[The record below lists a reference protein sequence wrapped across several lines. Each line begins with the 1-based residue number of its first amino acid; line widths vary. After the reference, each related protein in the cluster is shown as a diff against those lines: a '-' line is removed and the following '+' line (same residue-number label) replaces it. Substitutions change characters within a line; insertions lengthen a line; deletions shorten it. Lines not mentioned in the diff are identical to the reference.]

1 MELRMFHTWQQFKSI
16 YSEVMKKILFIALSI
31 ILSAPTF
38 GADGN
43 HRDYSP
49 KSPEAAAFDRIST
62 IPVGNYTGSLAFSIP
77 IYTLVSGDLCLPI
90 SLDYQGNA
98 IRVDQEATWVGL
110 NWLLNAGGAINT
122 TTSAC
127 STQYG
132 ESFQK
137 DWDYF
142 ANKLSMTYIP
152 LDGEFPQMR
161 YKMDGSH
168 PNWRGGHG
176 KNWFKQTLEIE
187 GNKNNDLSSQL
198 YHFILDNKAGETPTF
213 HANFMGNSLSYVW
226 DRMKNEFFITG
237 RNQNFKIEGT
247 IMSPTII
254 DGKGVKYSFNAWEK
268 SSPEG
273 YLVDPEMVY
282 QDYTLFLTKIESPT
296 GHTIQLRYVDNGTI
310 TSVYKITEN
319 LYSHEY
325 PVNAIGS
332 SYREVKQE
340 GSNILDRSLSQLYRT
355 KTLRLSEIESDEA
368 LVKFIPSN
376 DYRKDLDGNSRKL
389 SKIEIY
395 QKNGSQK
402 KLLKSFSFSSSYFSK
417 VTTGGNTVKD
427 LFDNLGNSSIY
438 DGWFTSDD
446 FMYYR
451 LRLDSYSEEDSNGKQ
466 VAKYSFGYN
475 NGLPCK
481 ASAAIDYWGYYN
493 GEENFNGRYHT
504 LLPKHWDEL
513 TSDVED
519 GFPKTVY
526 FTGADRRFNENCASA
541 GMLSFI
547 TYPTG
552 GTTSITYEGHRFSNY
567 KYFDAAKTTSGK
579 SFKDVD
585 IYATNQ
591 SYGKVSGASLNEST
605 FNISEEGIYKMTLS
619 YMISNLAEQPSWRY
633 ILSNPLQLY
642 HYSTIYDRNGPHE
655 VVSACDVL
663 SAVPSDTVGTR
674 NITKSR
680 TLTLFPGKYKLMIAG
695 GASLNIGVCPQQ
707 YYQIKGNIKLEKST
721 YTSIGAGVRVKSIS
735 ENDGN
740 GNFTTTNYRYTY
752 PDLTSSG
759 RLSVPAIYARR
770 KILVYQNEMY
780 QDAGSNQIKPA
791 TAKEIRYA
799 EVSGNNAV
807 PDVPVVGYERVTVK
821 QESNG
826 TTNGKEVFTYRNRP
840 WGINML
846 TYCRQVPDPR
856 NGMLLSDSVF
866 DSKGKLIKT
875 TDNSYKWR
883 CVDSRLLSAV
893 IENIYSGPNEVTGGN
908 ALASENAYAD
918 ALGGGCM
925 QIYLY
930 PSVQFALA
938 SSNSSQ
944 KEYHGDNCVTIKTST
959 QYGQTNTLDS
969 ISVQSQSETGTT
981 VTTETFYPQ
990 NALSQANMKTL
1001 ADKHITEI
1009 PIECLTSISNEDG
1022 TYVIGSQ
1029 RYLYDNNGNII
1040 TEYSLDTERSIT
1052 RSSFSLLKD
1061 NYAFSSFKANA
1072 VFSYNSSGKPRVVK
1086 ENNCDV
1092 VTYIWGYYSNYPIAV
1107 IRGADYPVVRDLLGG
1122 DSAVKALETAP
1133 SPTIS
1138 ARELHSKLSKLAGCC
1153 VSTYSFNPQIGMVEM
1168 ISPNGESTTYTYD
1181 AFSRLA
1187 AIKDHN
1193 GIVSSSFK
1201 YNYKQ

>member
-1 MELRMFHTWQQFKSI
+1 
-16 YSEVMKKILFIALSI
+16 MKKILFIALNI
-31 ILSAPTF
+31 FLSAPTF

-77 IYTLVSGDLCLPI
+77 IYTLVSGDISLPI

-110 NWLLNAGGAINT
+110 NWLLNAGGAITT

-161 YKMDGSH
+161 YKMDGCH
-168 PNWRGGHG
+168 PNWRGDHG

-237 RNQNFKIEGT
+237 KNQNFQITGS
-247 IMSPTII
+247 IISPTII
-254 DGKGVKYSFNAWEK
+254 DGKGIKYSFNAKEE

-332 SYREVKQE
+332 SYREVKPE
-340 GSNILDRSLSQLYRT
+340 GSNLLDRSLLQLYRT
-355 KTLRLSEIESDEA
+355 KALRLSEIESDEA
-368 LVKFIPSN
+368 LVKFIPSS
-376 DYRKDLDGNSRKL
+376 DFRKDLDGNSRKL

-438 DGWFTSDD
+438 NGWFASDD

-552 GTTSITYEGHRFSNY
+552 GTTSITYEGHCFSNY

-918 ALGGGCM
+918 ALGGGGCM

>member
-1 MELRMFHTWQQFKSI
+1 
-16 YSEVMKKILFIALSI
+16 MKKILFIALNI
-31 ILSAPTF
+31 FLSAPTF

-77 IYTLVSGDLCLPI
+77 IYTLVSGDISLPI

-110 NWLLNAGGAINT
+110 NWLLNAGGAITT

-137 DWDYF
+137 DCDYF

-161 YKMDGSH
+161 YKMDGCH
-168 PNWRGGHG
+168 PNWRGDHG

-237 RNQNFKIEGT
+237 KNQNFQITGS
-247 IMSPTII
+247 IISPTII
-254 DGKGVKYSFNAWEK
+254 DGKGIKYSFNAKEE

-332 SYREVKQE
+332 SYREVKPE
-340 GSNILDRSLSQLYRT
+340 GSNLLDRSLSQLYRT
-355 KTLRLSEIESDEA
+355 KALRLSEIESDEA
-368 LVKFIPSN
+368 LVKFIPSS
-376 DYRKDLDGNSRKL
+376 DFRKDLDGNSRKL

-438 DGWFTSDD
+438 NGWFASDD

-918 ALGGGCM
+918 ALGGGGCM

-969 ISVQSQSETGTT
+969 ISVQSQS
-981 VTTETFYPQ
+981 
-990 NALSQANMKTL
+990 
-1001 ADKHITEI
+1001 
-1009 PIECLTSISNEDG
+1009 
-1022 TYVIGSQ
+1022 
-1029 RYLYDNNGNII
+1029 
-1040 TEYSLDTERSIT
+1040 
-1052 RSSFSLLKD
+1052 
-1061 NYAFSSFKANA
+1061 
-1072 VFSYNSSGKPRVVK
+1072 
-1086 ENNCDV
+1086 
-1092 VTYIWGYYSNYPIAV
+1092 
-1107 IRGADYPVVRDLLGG
+1107 
-1122 DSAVKALETAP
+1122 
-1133 SPTIS
+1133 
-1138 ARELHSKLSKLAGCC
+1138 
-1153 VSTYSFNPQIGMVEM
+1153 
-1168 ISPNGESTTYTYD
+1168 
-1181 AFSRLA
+1181 
-1187 AIKDHN
+1187 
-1193 GIVSSSFK
+1193 
-1201 YNYKQ
+1201 

>member
-1 MELRMFHTWQQFKSI
+1 
-16 YSEVMKKILFIALSI
+16 
-31 ILSAPTF
+31 
-38 GADGN
+38 
-43 HRDYSP
+43 
-49 KSPEAAAFDRIST
+49 
-62 IPVGNYTGSLAFSIP
+62 
-77 IYTLVSGDLCLPI
+77 
-90 SLDYQGNA
+90 
-98 IRVDQEATWVGL
+98 
-110 NWLLNAGGAINT
+110 
-122 TTSAC
+122 
-127 STQYG
+127 
-132 ESFQK
+132 
-137 DWDYF
+137 
-142 ANKLSMTYIP
+142 
-152 LDGEFPQMR
+152 
-161 YKMDGSH
+161 
-168 PNWRGGHG
+168 
-176 KNWFKQTLEIE
+176 
-187 GNKNNDLSSQL
+187 
-198 YHFILDNKAGETPTF
+198 
-213 HANFMGNSLSYVW
+213 
-226 DRMKNEFFITG
+226 
-237 RNQNFKIEGT
+237 
-247 IMSPTII
+247 
-254 DGKGVKYSFNAWEK
+254 
-268 SSPEG
+268 
-273 YLVDPEMVY
+273 MVY

-332 SYREVKQE
+332 SYREVKPE
-340 GSNILDRSLSQLYRT
+340 GSNLLDRSLSQLYRT
-355 KTLRLSEIESDEA
+355 KALRLSEIESDEA
-368 LVKFIPSN
+368 LVKFIPSS
-376 DYRKDLDGNSRKL
+376 DFRKDLDGNSRKL

-438 DGWFTSDD
+438 NGWFASDD

-567 KYFDAAKTTSGK
+567 KYFDDAKTTSGK

-695 GASLNIGVCPQQ
+695 GASLNIGVYPQQ

-770 KILVYQNEMY
+770 KILVYQNGMY

-799 EVSGNNAV
+799 EVSGSNAV

-840 WGINML
+840 WDTNML

-930 PSVQFALA
+930 PSVQFALV

-1022 TYVIGSQ
+1022 TYVIDSQ

>member
-1 MELRMFHTWQQFKSI
+1 
-16 YSEVMKKILFIALSI
+16 
-31 ILSAPTF
+31 
-38 GADGN
+38 
-43 HRDYSP
+43 
-49 KSPEAAAFDRIST
+49 
-62 IPVGNYTGSLAFSIP
+62 
-77 IYTLVSGDLCLPI
+77 
-90 SLDYQGNA
+90 
-98 IRVDQEATWVGL
+98 
-110 NWLLNAGGAINT
+110 
-122 TTSAC
+122 
-127 STQYG
+127 
-132 ESFQK
+132 
-137 DWDYF
+137 
-142 ANKLSMTYIP
+142 
-152 LDGEFPQMR
+152 
-161 YKMDGSH
+161 
-168 PNWRGGHG
+168 
-176 KNWFKQTLEIE
+176 
-187 GNKNNDLSSQL
+187 
-198 YHFILDNKAGETPTF
+198 
-213 HANFMGNSLSYVW
+213 
-226 DRMKNEFFITG
+226 
-237 RNQNFKIEGT
+237 
-247 IMSPTII
+247 
-254 DGKGVKYSFNAWEK
+254 
-268 SSPEG
+268 
-273 YLVDPEMVY
+273 MVY

-332 SYREVKQE
+332 SYREVKPE
-340 GSNILDRSLSQLYRT
+340 GSNLLDRSLSQLYRT
-355 KTLRLSEIESDEA
+355 KALRLSEIESDEA
-368 LVKFIPSN
+368 LVKFIPSS
-376 DYRKDLDGNSRKL
+376 DFRKDLDGNSRKL

-438 DGWFTSDD
+438 NGWFASDD

-519 GFPKTVY
+519 GFHKTVY

-799 EVSGNNAV
+799 EVSGSNAV

-840 WGINML
+840 WDTNML

-930 PSVQFALA
+930 PSVQFALV

-1022 TYVIGSQ
+1022 TYVIDSQ

>member
-1 MELRMFHTWQQFKSI
+1 
-16 YSEVMKKILFIALSI
+16 
-31 ILSAPTF
+31 
-38 GADGN
+38 
-43 HRDYSP
+43 
-49 KSPEAAAFDRIST
+49 
-62 IPVGNYTGSLAFSIP
+62 
-77 IYTLVSGDLCLPI
+77 
-90 SLDYQGNA
+90 
-98 IRVDQEATWVGL
+98 
-110 NWLLNAGGAINT
+110 
-122 TTSAC
+122 
-127 STQYG
+127 
-132 ESFQK
+132 
-137 DWDYF
+137 
-142 ANKLSMTYIP
+142 
-152 LDGEFPQMR
+152 
-161 YKMDGSH
+161 MDGCH
-168 PNWRGGHG
+168 PNWRGDHG

-237 RNQNFKIEGT
+237 KNQNFQITGS
-247 IMSPTII
+247 IISPTII
-254 DGKGVKYSFNAWEK
+254 DGKGVKYSFNAKEE

-332 SYREVKQE
+332 SYREVKPE
-340 GSNILDRSLSQLYRT
+340 GSNLLDRSLSQLYRT
-355 KTLRLSEIESDEA
+355 KALRLSEIESDEA
-368 LVKFIPSN
+368 LVKFIPSS
-376 DYRKDLDGNSRKL
+376 DFRKDLDGNSRKL

-438 DGWFTSDD
+438 NGWFASDD

-642 HYSTIYDRNGPHE
+642 HYSTIYDINGPHE

-799 EVSGNNAV
+799 EVSGSNAV

-840 WGINML
+840 WGTNML

>member
-1 MELRMFHTWQQFKSI
+1 MQEEPSLRQLPHALHNMENRFK
-16 YSEVMKKILFIALSI
+16 
-31 ILSAPTF
+31 
-38 GADGN
+38 
-43 HRDYSP
+43 
-49 KSPEAAAFDRIST
+49 
-62 IPVGNYTGSLAFSIP
+62 
-77 IYTLVSGDLCLPI
+77 
-90 SLDYQGNA
+90 
-98 IRVDQEATWVGL
+98 
-110 NWLLNAGGAINT
+110 
-122 TTSAC
+122 
-127 STQYG
+127 
-132 ESFQK
+132 K

-142 ANKLSMTYIP
+142 ANKLSITYIP

-161 YKMDGSH
+161 YKMDGCH

-187 GNKNNDLSSQL
+187 GNKYNDLSSQL

-237 RNQNFKIEGT
+237 RNQNFQITGS

-254 DGKGVKYSFNAWEK
+254 DGKGVKYSFNAKEE

-273 YLVDPEMVY
+273 YLVDPGMVY

-325 PVNAIGS
+325 PANAIGS

-340 GSNILDRSLSQLYRT
+340 GSNLLDRSLSQLYRT
-355 KTLRLSEIESDEA
+355 RALRLSEIESDEA
-368 LVKFIPSN
+368 LVKFIPSS
-376 DYRKDLDGNSRKL
+376 DFRKDLDGNSRKL

-438 DGWFTSDD
+438 DGWFDSDD

-451 LRLDSYSEEDSNGKQ
+451 LRLDNYSEEDSNGKQ

-475 NGLPCK
+475 NELPCK

-493 GEENFNGRYHT
+493 GKENFNGRYHT
-504 LLPKHWDEL
+504 LLPKHWEEL

-526 FTGADRRFNENCASA
+526 FTGADRRFNESCASA

-567 KYFDAAKTTSGK
+567 KYFDTAKTTSGK

-591 SYGKVSGASLNEST
+591 SYGKVIGASLNEST
-605 FNISEEGIYKMTLS
+605 FNISEEGMYKMTLS

-680 TLTLFPGKYKLMIAG
+680 TLTLFPGKYKLQIAG
-695 GASLNIGVCPQQ
+695 GASLNIGVRPQQ
-707 YYQIKGNIKLEKST
+707 YYQIRGNIKLEKST
-721 YTSIGAGVRVKSIS
+721 YTSIGAGMRVKSIS
-735 ENDGN
+735 ENDGK
-740 GNFTTTNYRYTY
+740 GNFTTTKYRYTY

-770 KILVYQNEMY
+770 K
-780 QDAGSNQIKPA
+780 S
-791 TAKEIRYA
+791 
-799 EVSGNNAV
+799 
-807 PDVPVVGYERVTVK
+807 
-821 QESNG
+821 
-826 TTNGKEVFTYRNRP
+826 
-840 WGINML
+840 
-846 TYCRQVPDPR
+846 
-856 NGMLLSDSVF
+856 
-866 DSKGKLIKT
+866 
-875 TDNSYKWR
+875 
-883 CVDSRLLSAV
+883 
-893 IENIYSGPNEVTGGN
+893 
-908 ALASENAYAD
+908 
-918 ALGGGCM
+918 
-925 QIYLY
+925 
-930 PSVQFALA
+930 
-938 SSNSSQ
+938 
-944 KEYHGDNCVTIKTST
+944 
-959 QYGQTNTLDS
+959 
-969 ISVQSQSETGTT
+969 
-981 VTTETFYPQ
+981 
-990 NALSQANMKTL
+990 
-1001 ADKHITEI
+1001 
-1009 PIECLTSISNEDG
+1009 
-1022 TYVIGSQ
+1022 
-1029 RYLYDNNGNII
+1029 
-1040 TEYSLDTERSIT
+1040 
-1052 RSSFSLLKD
+1052 
-1061 NYAFSSFKANA
+1061 
-1072 VFSYNSSGKPRVVK
+1072 
-1086 ENNCDV
+1086 
-1092 VTYIWGYYSNYPIAV
+1092 
-1107 IRGADYPVVRDLLGG
+1107 
-1122 DSAVKALETAP
+1122 
-1133 SPTIS
+1133 
-1138 ARELHSKLSKLAGCC
+1138 
-1153 VSTYSFNPQIGMVEM
+1153 
-1168 ISPNGESTTYTYD
+1168 
-1181 AFSRLA
+1181 
-1187 AIKDHN
+1187 
-1193 GIVSSSFK
+1193 
-1201 YNYKQ
+1201 

>member
-1 MELRMFHTWQQFKSI
+1 
-16 YSEVMKKILFIALSI
+16 
-31 ILSAPTF
+31 
-38 GADGN
+38 
-43 HRDYSP
+43 
-49 KSPEAAAFDRIST
+49 
-62 IPVGNYTGSLAFSIP
+62 
-77 IYTLVSGDLCLPI
+77 
-90 SLDYQGNA
+90 
-98 IRVDQEATWVGL
+98 
-110 NWLLNAGGAINT
+110 
-122 TTSAC
+122 
-127 STQYG
+127 
-132 ESFQK
+132 
-137 DWDYF
+137 
-142 ANKLSMTYIP
+142 
-152 LDGEFPQMR
+152 
-161 YKMDGSH
+161 
-168 PNWRGGHG
+168 
-176 KNWFKQTLEIE
+176 
-187 GNKNNDLSSQL
+187 
-198 YHFILDNKAGETPTF
+198 
-213 HANFMGNSLSYVW
+213 
-226 DRMKNEFFITG
+226 
-237 RNQNFKIEGT
+237 
-247 IMSPTII
+247 
-254 DGKGVKYSFNAWEK
+254 
-268 SSPEG
+268 
-273 YLVDPEMVY
+273 MVY

-332 SYREVKQE
+332 SYREVKPE
-340 GSNILDRSLSQLYRT
+340 GSNLLDRSLSQLYRT
-355 KTLRLSEIESDEA
+355 KALRLSEIESDEA
-368 LVKFIPSN
+368 LVKFIPSS
-376 DYRKDLDGNSRKL
+376 DFRKDLDGNSRKL

-438 DGWFTSDD
+438 NGWFASDD

-918 ALGGGCM
+918 ALGGGGCM

>member
-1 MELRMFHTWQQFKSI
+1 
-16 YSEVMKKILFIALSI
+16 MKKILFIALSI

-49 KSPEAAAFDRIST
+49 QSPEAAAFDRIST

-77 IYTLVSGDLCLPI
+77 IYTLVSGDISLPI

-110 NWLLNAGGAINT
+110 NWLLNAGGAITT

-142 ANKLSMTYIP
+142 ANKLSMTYIL

-161 YKMDGSH
+161 YNIDGCHS
-168 PNWRGGHG
+168 NWRGDHG

-237 RNQNFKIEGT
+237 KNQNFQITGS
-247 IMSPTII
+247 IISPTII
-254 DGKGVKYSFNAWEK
+254 DGKGIKYSFNAKEE

-332 SYREVKQE
+332 SYREVKPE
-340 GSNILDRSLSQLYRT
+340 GSNLLDRSLSQLYRT
-355 KTLRLSEIESDEA
+355 KALRLSEIESDEA
-368 LVKFIPSN
+368 LVKFIPSS
-376 DYRKDLDGNSRKL
+376 DFRKDLDGNSRKL

-438 DGWFTSDD
+438 NGWFASDD

>member
-1 MELRMFHTWQQFKSI
+1 
-16 YSEVMKKILFIALSI
+16 MKKILFIALCI

-77 IYTLVSGDLCLPI
+77 IYTLVSGDISLPI

-110 NWLLNAGGAINT
+110 NWLLNAGGAITT

-161 YKMDGSH
+161 YKMDGCH
-168 PNWRGGHG
+168 PNWRGDHG

-237 RNQNFKIEGT
+237 KNQNFQITGS
-247 IMSPTII
+247 IISPTII
-254 DGKGVKYSFNAWEK
+254 DGKGVKYSFNAKEE

-332 SYREVKQE
+332 SYREVKPE
-340 GSNILDRSLSQLYRT
+340 GSNLLDRSLSQLYRT
-355 KTLRLSEIESDEA
+355 KALRLSEIESDEA
-368 LVKFIPSN
+368 LVKFIPSS
-376 DYRKDLDGNSRKL
+376 DFRKDLDGNSRKL

-438 DGWFTSDD
+438 NGWFASDD

-519 GFPKTVY
+519 GFHKTVY

-591 SYGKVSGASLNEST
+591 SYGKVS
-605 FNISEEGIYKMTLS
+605 
-619 YMISNLAEQPSWRY
+619 
-633 ILSNPLQLY
+633 
-642 HYSTIYDRNGPHE
+642 
-655 VVSACDVL
+655 
-663 SAVPSDTVGTR
+663 
-674 NITKSR
+674 
-680 TLTLFPGKYKLMIAG
+680 

-799 EVSGNNAV
+799 EVSGSNAV

-840 WGINML
+840 WDTNML

-930 PSVQFALA
+930 PSVQFALV

-1022 TYVIGSQ
+1022 TYVIDSQ

>member
-1 MELRMFHTWQQFKSI
+1 
-16 YSEVMKKILFIALSI
+16 MKKILFIALNI
-31 ILSAPTF
+31 FLSAPTF

-77 IYTLVSGDLCLPI
+77 IYTLVSGDISLPI

-110 NWLLNAGGAINT
+110 NWLLNAGGAITT

-161 YKMDGSH
+161 YKMDGCH
-168 PNWRGGHG
+168 PNWRGDHG

-237 RNQNFKIEGT
+237 KNQNFQITGS
-247 IMSPTII
+247 IISPTII
-254 DGKGVKYSFNAWEK
+254 DGKGIKYSFNAKEE

-332 SYREVKQE
+332 SYREVKPE
-340 GSNILDRSLSQLYRT
+340 GSNLLDRSLSQLYRT
-355 KTLRLSEIESDEA
+355 KALRLSEIESDEA
-368 LVKFIPSN
+368 LVKFIPSS
-376 DYRKDLDGNSRKL
+376 DFRKDLDGNSRKL

-438 DGWFTSDD
+438 NGWFASDD

-826 TTNGKEVFTYRNRP
+826 TTMVKRF
-840 WGINML
+840 
-846 TYCRQVPDPR
+846 
-856 NGMLLSDSVF
+856 LL
-866 DSKGKLIKT
+866 
-875 TDNSYKWR
+875 
-883 CVDSRLLSAV
+883 
-893 IENIYSGPNEVTGGN
+893 
-908 ALASENAYAD
+908 
-918 ALGGGCM
+918 
-925 QIYLY
+925 
-930 PSVQFALA
+930 
-938 SSNSSQ
+938 
-944 KEYHGDNCVTIKTST
+944 
-959 QYGQTNTLDS
+959 
-969 ISVQSQSETGTT
+969 
-981 VTTETFYPQ
+981 TETDLG
-990 NALSQANMKTL
+990 AST
-1001 ADKHITEI
+1001 
-1009 PIECLTSISNEDG
+1009 CL
-1022 TYVIGSQ
+1022 
-1029 RYLYDNNGNII
+1029 
-1040 TEYSLDTERSIT
+1040 
-1052 RSSFSLLKD
+1052 
-1061 NYAFSSFKANA
+1061 
-1072 VFSYNSSGKPRVVK
+1072 
-1086 ENNCDV
+1086 
-1092 VTYIWGYYSNYPIAV
+1092 PIAV
-1107 IRGADYPVVRDLLGG
+1107 KYPTREMACCFLIACLIPRENLSRQQTTVISG
-1122 DSAVKALETAP
+1122 DVLTP
-1133 SPTIS
+1133 D
-1138 ARELHSKLSKLAGCC
+1138 
-1153 VSTYSFNPQIGMVEM
+1153 F
-1168 ISPNGESTTYTYD
+1168 
-1181 AFSRLA
+1181 
-1187 AIKDHN
+1187 
-1193 GIVSSSFK
+1193 
-1201 YNYKQ
+1201 

>member
-1 MELRMFHTWQQFKSI
+1 
-16 YSEVMKKILFIALSI
+16 MKKILFIALSI

-49 KSPEAAAFDRIST
+49 QSPEAAAFDRISP
-62 IPVGNYTGSLAFSIP
+62 IPVGNYTGSLALSIP
-77 IYTLVSGDLCLPI
+77 LYTLVRGDISLPI

-110 NWLLNAGGAINT
+110 NWLLNAGGAITT

-161 YKMDGSH
+161 YKMDGCH
-168 PNWRGGHG
+168 PNWRGDHG

-237 RNQNFKIEGT
+237 KNQNFQITGS
-247 IMSPTII
+247 IISPTII
-254 DGKGVKYSFNAWEK
+254 DGKGIKYSFNAKEE

-332 SYREVKQE
+332 SYREVKPE
-340 GSNILDRSLSQLYRT
+340 GSNLLHRSLSQLDRT
-355 KTLRLSEIESDEA
+355 KALRLSEIESDEA
-368 LVKFIPSN
+368 LVKFIPSS
-376 DYRKDLDGNSRKL
+376 DFRKDLDGNSRKL

-438 DGWFTSDD
+438 NGWFASDD

>member
-1 MELRMFHTWQQFKSI
+1 
-16 YSEVMKKILFIALSI
+16 MKKILFIALNI
-31 ILSAPTF
+31 FLSAPTF

-77 IYTLVSGDLCLPI
+77 IYTLVSGDISLPI

-110 NWLLNAGGAINT
+110 NWLLNAGGAITT

-161 YKMDGSH
+161 YKMDGCH
-168 PNWRGGHG
+168 PNWRGDHG

-237 RNQNFKIEGT
+237 KNQNFQITGS
-247 IMSPTII
+247 IISPTII
-254 DGKGVKYSFNAWEK
+254 DGKGIKYSFNAKEE

-332 SYREVKQE
+332 SYREVKPE
-340 GSNILDRSLSQLYRT
+340 GSNLLDRSLSQLYRT
-355 KTLRLSEIESDEA
+355 KALRLSEIESDEA
-368 LVKFIPSN
+368 LVKFIPSS
-376 DYRKDLDGNSRKL
+376 DFRKDLDGNSRKL

-438 DGWFTSDD
+438 NGWFASDD

-826 TTNGKEVFTYRNRP
+826 TTNG
-840 WGINML
+840 
-846 TYCRQVPDPR
+846 
-856 NGMLLSDSVF
+856 
-866 DSKGKLIKT
+866 
-875 TDNSYKWR
+875 
-883 CVDSRLLSAV
+883 
-893 IENIYSGPNEVTGGN
+893 
-908 ALASENAYAD
+908 
-918 ALGGGCM
+918 
-925 QIYLY
+925 
-930 PSVQFALA
+930 
-938 SSNSSQ
+938 
-944 KEYHGDNCVTIKTST
+944 
-959 QYGQTNTLDS
+959 
-969 ISVQSQSETGTT
+969 
-981 VTTETFYPQ
+981 
-990 NALSQANMKTL
+990 
-1001 ADKHITEI
+1001 
-1009 PIECLTSISNEDG
+1009 
-1022 TYVIGSQ
+1022 
-1029 RYLYDNNGNII
+1029 
-1040 TEYSLDTERSIT
+1040 
-1052 RSSFSLLKD
+1052 
-1061 NYAFSSFKANA
+1061 
-1072 VFSYNSSGKPRVVK
+1072 
-1086 ENNCDV
+1086 
-1092 VTYIWGYYSNYPIAV
+1092 
-1107 IRGADYPVVRDLLGG
+1107 
-1122 DSAVKALETAP
+1122 
-1133 SPTIS
+1133 
-1138 ARELHSKLSKLAGCC
+1138 
-1153 VSTYSFNPQIGMVEM
+1153 
-1168 ISPNGESTTYTYD
+1168 
-1181 AFSRLA
+1181 
-1187 AIKDHN
+1187 
-1193 GIVSSSFK
+1193 
-1201 YNYKQ
+1201 

>member
-1 MELRMFHTWQQFKSI
+1 M
-16 YSEVMKKILFIALSI
+16 
-31 ILSAPTF
+31 
-38 GADGN
+38 
-43 HRDYSP
+43 
-49 KSPEAAAFDRIST
+49 
-62 IPVGNYTGSLAFSIP
+62 
-77 IYTLVSGDLCLPI
+77 
-90 SLDYQGNA
+90 
-98 IRVDQEATWVGL
+98 
-110 NWLLNAGGAINT
+110 
-122 TTSAC
+122 
-127 STQYG
+127 
-132 ESFQK
+132 
-137 DWDYF
+137 
-142 ANKLSMTYIP
+142 
-152 LDGEFPQMR
+152 
-161 YKMDGSH
+161 
-168 PNWRGGHG
+168 
-176 KNWFKQTLEIE
+176 
-187 GNKNNDLSSQL
+187 
-198 YHFILDNKAGETPTF
+198 
-213 HANFMGNSLSYVW
+213 
-226 DRMKNEFFITG
+226 
-237 RNQNFKIEGT
+237 
-247 IMSPTII
+247 
-254 DGKGVKYSFNAWEK
+254 
-268 SSPEG
+268 
-273 YLVDPEMVY
+273 
-282 QDYTLFLTKIESPT
+282 
-296 GHTIQLRYVDNGTI
+296 
-310 TSVYKITEN
+310 
-319 LYSHEY
+319 
-325 PVNAIGS
+325 
-332 SYREVKQE
+332 
-340 GSNILDRSLSQLYRT
+340 
-355 KTLRLSEIESDEA
+355 
-368 LVKFIPSN
+368 
-376 DYRKDLDGNSRKL
+376 
-389 SKIEIY
+389 
-395 QKNGSQK
+395 
-402 KLLKSFSFSSSYFSK
+402 KSFSFSSSYFSK

-438 DGWFTSDD
+438 NGWFASDD

-918 ALGGGCM
+918 ALGGGGCM

>member
-1 MELRMFHTWQQFKSI
+1 
-16 YSEVMKKILFIALSI
+16 
-31 ILSAPTF
+31 
-38 GADGN
+38 
-43 HRDYSP
+43 
-49 KSPEAAAFDRIST
+49 
-62 IPVGNYTGSLAFSIP
+62 
-77 IYTLVSGDLCLPI
+77 
-90 SLDYQGNA
+90 
-98 IRVDQEATWVGL
+98 
-110 NWLLNAGGAINT
+110 
-122 TTSAC
+122 
-127 STQYG
+127 
-132 ESFQK
+132 
-137 DWDYF
+137 
-142 ANKLSMTYIP
+142 
-152 LDGEFPQMR
+152 
-161 YKMDGSH
+161 
-168 PNWRGGHG
+168 
-176 KNWFKQTLEIE
+176 
-187 GNKNNDLSSQL
+187 
-198 YHFILDNKAGETPTF
+198 
-213 HANFMGNSLSYVW
+213 
-226 DRMKNEFFITG
+226 
-237 RNQNFKIEGT
+237 
-247 IMSPTII
+247 
-254 DGKGVKYSFNAWEK
+254 
-268 SSPEG
+268 
-273 YLVDPEMVY
+273 
-282 QDYTLFLTKIESPT
+282 
-296 GHTIQLRYVDNGTI
+296 
-310 TSVYKITEN
+310 
-319 LYSHEY
+319 
-325 PVNAIGS
+325 
-332 SYREVKQE
+332 
-340 GSNILDRSLSQLYRT
+340 
-355 KTLRLSEIESDEA
+355 
-368 LVKFIPSN
+368 
-376 DYRKDLDGNSRKL
+376 
-389 SKIEIY
+389 
-395 QKNGSQK
+395 
-402 KLLKSFSFSSSYFSK
+402 
-417 VTTGGNTVKD
+417 
-427 LFDNLGNSSIY
+427 
-438 DGWFTSDD
+438 
-446 FMYYR
+446 
-451 LRLDSYSEEDSNGKQ
+451 
-466 VAKYSFGYN
+466 
-475 NGLPCK
+475 
-481 ASAAIDYWGYYN
+481 
-493 GEENFNGRYHT
+493 
-504 LLPKHWDEL
+504 
-513 TSDVED
+513 
-519 GFPKTVY
+519 
-526 FTGADRRFNENCASA
+526 
-541 GMLSFI
+541 
-547 TYPTG
+547 
-552 GTTSITYEGHRFSNY
+552 
-567 KYFDAAKTTSGK
+567 
-579 SFKDVD
+579 
-585 IYATNQ
+585 
-591 SYGKVSGASLNEST
+591 
-605 FNISEEGIYKMTLS
+605 
-619 YMISNLAEQPSWRY
+619 
-633 ILSNPLQLY
+633 
-642 HYSTIYDRNGPHE
+642 
-655 VVSACDVL
+655 
-663 SAVPSDTVGTR
+663 
-674 NITKSR
+674 
-680 TLTLFPGKYKLMIAG
+680 
-695 GASLNIGVCPQQ
+695 
-707 YYQIKGNIKLEKST
+707 
-721 YTSIGAGVRVKSIS
+721 
-735 ENDGN
+735 
-740 GNFTTTNYRYTY
+740 
-752 PDLTSSG
+752 
-759 RLSVPAIYARR
+759 
-770 KILVYQNEMY
+770 MY

>member
-1 MELRMFHTWQQFKSI
+1 
-16 YSEVMKKILFIALSI
+16 
-31 ILSAPTF
+31 
-38 GADGN
+38 
-43 HRDYSP
+43 
-49 KSPEAAAFDRIST
+49 
-62 IPVGNYTGSLAFSIP
+62 
-77 IYTLVSGDLCLPI
+77 
-90 SLDYQGNA
+90 
-98 IRVDQEATWVGL
+98 
-110 NWLLNAGGAINT
+110 
-122 TTSAC
+122 
-127 STQYG
+127 
-132 ESFQK
+132 
-137 DWDYF
+137 
-142 ANKLSMTYIP
+142 
-152 LDGEFPQMR
+152 
-161 YKMDGSH
+161 MDGCH
-168 PNWRGGHG
+168 PNWRGDHG

-237 RNQNFKIEGT
+237 KNQNFQITGS
-247 IMSPTII
+247 IISPTII
-254 DGKGVKYSFNAWEK
+254 DGKGIKYSFNAKEE

-332 SYREVKQE
+332 SYREVKPE
-340 GSNILDRSLSQLYRT
+340 GSNLLDRSLSQLYRT
-355 KTLRLSEIESDEA
+355 KALRLSEIESDEA
-368 LVKFIPSN
+368 LVKFIPSS
-376 DYRKDLDGNSRKL
+376 DFRKDLDGNSRKL

-438 DGWFTSDD
+438 NGWFASDD

>member
-1 MELRMFHTWQQFKSI
+1 
-16 YSEVMKKILFIALSI
+16 
-31 ILSAPTF
+31 
-38 GADGN
+38 
-43 HRDYSP
+43 
-49 KSPEAAAFDRIST
+49 
-62 IPVGNYTGSLAFSIP
+62 
-77 IYTLVSGDLCLPI
+77 
-90 SLDYQGNA
+90 
-98 IRVDQEATWVGL
+98 
-110 NWLLNAGGAINT
+110 
-122 TTSAC
+122 
-127 STQYG
+127 
-132 ESFQK
+132 
-137 DWDYF
+137 
-142 ANKLSMTYIP
+142 
-152 LDGEFPQMR
+152 
-161 YKMDGSH
+161 
-168 PNWRGGHG
+168 
-176 KNWFKQTLEIE
+176 
-187 GNKNNDLSSQL
+187 
-198 YHFILDNKAGETPTF
+198 
-213 HANFMGNSLSYVW
+213 MGNSLSYVW

-237 RNQNFKIEGT
+237 KNQNFQITGS
-247 IMSPTII
+247 IISPTII
-254 DGKGVKYSFNAWEK
+254 DGKGIKYSFNAKEE

-332 SYREVKQE
+332 SYREVKPE
-340 GSNILDRSLSQLYRT
+340 GSNLLDRSLSQLYRT
-355 KTLRLSEIESDEA
+355 KALRLSEIESDEA
-368 LVKFIPSN
+368 LVKFIPSS
-376 DYRKDLDGNSRKL
+376 DFRKDLDGNSRKL

-438 DGWFTSDD
+438 NGWFASDD

-846 TYCRQVPDPR
+846 TYCRQVPAPR

-918 ALGGGCM
+918 ALGGGGCM

>member
-1 MELRMFHTWQQFKSI
+1 
-16 YSEVMKKILFIALSI
+16 
-31 ILSAPTF
+31 
-38 GADGN
+38 
-43 HRDYSP
+43 
-49 KSPEAAAFDRIST
+49 
-62 IPVGNYTGSLAFSIP
+62 
-77 IYTLVSGDLCLPI
+77 
-90 SLDYQGNA
+90 
-98 IRVDQEATWVGL
+98 
-110 NWLLNAGGAINT
+110 
-122 TTSAC
+122 
-127 STQYG
+127 
-132 ESFQK
+132 
-137 DWDYF
+137 
-142 ANKLSMTYIP
+142 
-152 LDGEFPQMR
+152 
-161 YKMDGSH
+161 
-168 PNWRGGHG
+168 
-176 KNWFKQTLEIE
+176 
-187 GNKNNDLSSQL
+187 
-198 YHFILDNKAGETPTF
+198 
-213 HANFMGNSLSYVW
+213 MGNSLSYVW

-237 RNQNFKIEGT
+237 RNQNFQITGS

-254 DGKGVKYSFNAWEK
+254 DGKGVKYSFNAKEE

-273 YLVDPEMVY
+273 YLVDPGMVY

-325 PVNAIGS
+325 PANVIGT

-340 GSNILDRSLSQLYRT
+340 GSNLLDRSLSQLYRT
-355 KTLRLSEIESDEA
+355 KALRLSEIESDEA
-368 LVKFIPSN
+368 LVKFIPSS
-376 DYRKDLDGNSRKL
+376 DFRKDLDGNSRKL

-402 KLLKSFSFSSSYFSK
+402 KLLKSFRFSSSYFSK

-427 LFDNLGNSSIY
+427 LFDNLGNLSIY
-438 DGWFTSDD
+438 NEWFDSDD

-493 GEENFNGRYHT
+493 GKENFNGRYHT

-519 GFPKTVY
+519 DFPKTVY

-552 GTTSITYEGHRFSNY
+552 GTASITYEGHRFSNY
-567 KYFDAAKTTSGK
+567 KYFDTAKTTSGK

-591 SYGKVSGASLNEST
+591 SYGKVIGASLNEST
-605 FNISEEGIYKMTLS
+605 FNISEEGMYKMTLS

-680 TLTLFPGKYKLMIAG
+680 TLTLFPGKYKLQIAG
-695 GASLNIGVCPQQ
+695 GASLNIGVRPQQ
-707 YYQIKGNIKLEKST
+707 YYQIRGNIKLEKST
-721 YTSIGAGVRVKSIS
+721 YTSIGAGMRVKSIS
-735 ENDGN
+735 ENDGK
-740 GNFTTTNYRYTY
+740 GNFTTTKYRYTY

-770 KILVYQNEMY
+770 KILVYQNEKY
-780 QDAGSNQIKPA
+780 QDEGLNQIKPA

-799 EVSGNNAV
+799 EVSGSNAV
-807 PDVPVVGYERVTVK
+807 PDAPVVSYERVTIK
-821 QESNG
+821 HESNG
-826 TTNGKEVFTYRNRP
+826 MTNGKEVFTYRNRP
-840 WGINML
+840 WGTNML

-866 DSKGKLIKT
+866 DSNGKLVKT

-925 QIYLY
+925 QVYLY
-930 PSVQFALA
+930 PSVQFALVA
-938 SSNSSQ
+938 SNSSQ
-944 KEYHGDNCVTIKTST
+944 KEYHGNNCVTIKTST

-1001 ADKHITEI
+1001 VDKHITEI

-1029 RYLYDNNGNII
+1029 RYLYDNNGNIT
-1040 TEYSLDTERSIT
+1040 TEYSLDTERAIT

-1072 VFSYNSSGKPRVVK
+1072 VLSYNSSGKPRVAK

>member
-1 MELRMFHTWQQFKSI
+1 
-16 YSEVMKKILFIALSI
+16 MKKILFIALNI
-31 ILSAPTF
+31 FLSAPTF

-77 IYTLVSGDLCLPI
+77 IYTLVSGDISLPI

-110 NWLLNAGGAINT
+110 NWLLNAGGAITT

-161 YKMDGSH
+161 YKMDGCH
-168 PNWRGGHG
+168 PNWRGDHG

-237 RNQNFKIEGT
+237 KNQNFQITGS
-247 IMSPTII
+247 IISPTII
-254 DGKGVKYSFNAWEK
+254 DGKGIKYSFNAKEE

-332 SYREVKQE
+332 SYREVKPE
-340 GSNILDRSLSQLYRT
+340 GSNLLDRSLSQLYRT
-355 KTLRLSEIESDEA
+355 KALRLSEIESDEA
-368 LVKFIPSN
+368 LVKFIPSS
-376 DYRKDLDGNSRKL
+376 DFRKDLDGNSRKL

-438 DGWFTSDD
+438 NGWFASDD

-918 ALGGGCM
+918 ALGGGGCM
-925 QIYLY
+925 QIYISIGPVRLGFF
-930 PSVQFALA
+930 QF
-938 SSNSSQ
+938 Q
-944 KEYHGDNCVTIKTST
+944 PKR
-959 QYGQTNTLDS
+959 
-969 ISVQSQSETGTT
+969 IS
-981 VTTETFYPQ
+981 
-990 NALSQANMKTL
+990 
-1001 ADKHITEI
+1001 
-1009 PIECLTSISNEDG
+1009 
-1022 TYVIGSQ
+1022 
-1029 RYLYDNNGNII
+1029 
-1040 TEYSLDTERSIT
+1040 
-1052 RSSFSLLKD
+1052 
-1061 NYAFSSFKANA
+1061 
-1072 VFSYNSSGKPRVVK
+1072 
-1086 ENNCDV
+1086 
-1092 VTYIWGYYSNYPIAV
+1092 W
-1107 IRGADYPVVRDLLGG
+1107 
-1122 DSAVKALETAP
+1122 
-1133 SPTIS
+1133 
-1138 ARELHSKLSKLAGCC
+1138 
-1153 VSTYSFNPQIGMVEM
+1153 
-1168 ISPNGESTTYTYD
+1168 
-1181 AFSRLA
+1181 
-1187 AIKDHN
+1187 
-1193 GIVSSSFK
+1193 
-1201 YNYKQ
+1201 

>member
-1 MELRMFHTWQQFKSI
+1 
-16 YSEVMKKILFIALSI
+16 MKKILFIALSI

-49 KSPEAAAFDRIST
+49 QSPEAAAFDRIST

-77 IYTLVSGDLCLPI
+77 IYTLVSGDISLPI

-110 NWLLNAGGAINT
+110 NWLLNAGGAITT

-161 YKMDGSH
+161 YKMDGCH
-168 PNWRGGHG
+168 PNWRGDHG

-237 RNQNFKIEGT
+237 KNQNFQITGS
-247 IMSPTII
+247 IISPTII
-254 DGKGVKYSFNAWEK
+254 DGKGIKYSFNAKEE

-332 SYREVKQE
+332 SYREVKPE
-340 GSNILDRSLSQLYRT
+340 GSNLLDRSLSQLYRT
-355 KTLRLSEIESDEA
+355 KALRLSEIESDEA
-368 LVKFIPSN
+368 LVKFIPSS
-376 DYRKDLDGNSRKL
+376 DFRKDLDGNSRKL

-402 KLLKSFSFSSSYFSK
+402 KLLKSFSFCSSYFSK

-438 DGWFTSDD
+438 NGWFASDD

-481 ASAAIDYWGYYN
+481 ASAAIDYRGYYN

-695 GASLNIGVCPQQ
+695 EASLNIGVCPQQ

>member
-1 MELRMFHTWQQFKSI
+1 
-16 YSEVMKKILFIALSI
+16 
-31 ILSAPTF
+31 
-38 GADGN
+38 
-43 HRDYSP
+43 
-49 KSPEAAAFDRIST
+49 
-62 IPVGNYTGSLAFSIP
+62 
-77 IYTLVSGDLCLPI
+77 
-90 SLDYQGNA
+90 
-98 IRVDQEATWVGL
+98 
-110 NWLLNAGGAINT
+110 
-122 TTSAC
+122 
-127 STQYG
+127 
-132 ESFQK
+132 
-137 DWDYF
+137 
-142 ANKLSMTYIP
+142 
-152 LDGEFPQMR
+152 
-161 YKMDGSH
+161 MDGCH
-168 PNWRGGHG
+168 PNWRGDHG

-213 HANFMGNSLSYVW
+213 HANFIGNSLSYVW

-237 RNQNFKIEGT
+237 KNQNFQITGS
-247 IMSPTII
+247 IISPTII
-254 DGKGVKYSFNAWEK
+254 DGKGVKYSFNAKEE

-332 SYREVKQE
+332 SYREVKPE
-340 GSNILDRSLSQLYRT
+340 GSNLLDRSLSQLYRT
-355 KTLRLSEIESDEA
+355 KALRLSEIESDEA
-368 LVKFIPSN
+368 LVKFIPSS
-376 DYRKDLDGNSRKL
+376 DFRKDLDGNSRKL

-438 DGWFTSDD
+438 NGWFASDD

-519 GFPKTVY
+519 GFHKTVY

-799 EVSGNNAV
+799 EVSGSNAV

-840 WGINML
+840 WDTNML

-930 PSVQFALA
+930 PSVQFALV

-1022 TYVIGSQ
+1022 TYVIDSQ

>member
-1 MELRMFHTWQQFKSI
+1 
-16 YSEVMKKILFIALSI
+16 
-31 ILSAPTF
+31 
-38 GADGN
+38 
-43 HRDYSP
+43 
-49 KSPEAAAFDRIST
+49 
-62 IPVGNYTGSLAFSIP
+62 
-77 IYTLVSGDLCLPI
+77 
-90 SLDYQGNA
+90 
-98 IRVDQEATWVGL
+98 
-110 NWLLNAGGAINT
+110 
-122 TTSAC
+122 
-127 STQYG
+127 
-132 ESFQK
+132 
-137 DWDYF
+137 
-142 ANKLSMTYIP
+142 
-152 LDGEFPQMR
+152 
-161 YKMDGSH
+161 
-168 PNWRGGHG
+168 
-176 KNWFKQTLEIE
+176 
-187 GNKNNDLSSQL
+187 
-198 YHFILDNKAGETPTF
+198 
-213 HANFMGNSLSYVW
+213 MGNSLSYVW

-237 RNQNFKIEGT
+237 KNQNFQITGS
-247 IMSPTII
+247 IISPTII
-254 DGKGVKYSFNAWEK
+254 DGKGIKYSFNAKEE

-332 SYREVKQE
+332 SYREVKPE
-340 GSNILDRSLSQLYRT
+340 GSNLLDRSLSQLYRT
-355 KTLRLSEIESDEA
+355 KALRLSEIESDEA
-368 LVKFIPSN
+368 LVKFIPSS
-376 DYRKDLDGNSRKL
+376 DFRKDLDGNSRKL

-438 DGWFTSDD
+438 NGWFASDD

-605 FNISEEGIYKMTLS
+605 FNISKEGIYKMTLS

-918 ALGGGCM
+918 ALGGGGCM

>member
-1 MELRMFHTWQQFKSI
+1 
-16 YSEVMKKILFIALSI
+16 
-31 ILSAPTF
+31 
-38 GADGN
+38 
-43 HRDYSP
+43 
-49 KSPEAAAFDRIST
+49 
-62 IPVGNYTGSLAFSIP
+62 
-77 IYTLVSGDLCLPI
+77 
-90 SLDYQGNA
+90 
-98 IRVDQEATWVGL
+98 
-110 NWLLNAGGAINT
+110 
-122 TTSAC
+122 
-127 STQYG
+127 
-132 ESFQK
+132 
-137 DWDYF
+137 
-142 ANKLSMTYIP
+142 
-152 LDGEFPQMR
+152 
-161 YKMDGSH
+161 
-168 PNWRGGHG
+168 
-176 KNWFKQTLEIE
+176 
-187 GNKNNDLSSQL
+187 
-198 YHFILDNKAGETPTF
+198 
-213 HANFMGNSLSYVW
+213 
-226 DRMKNEFFITG
+226 
-237 RNQNFKIEGT
+237 
-247 IMSPTII
+247 
-254 DGKGVKYSFNAWEK
+254 
-268 SSPEG
+268 
-273 YLVDPEMVY
+273 
-282 QDYTLFLTKIESPT
+282 
-296 GHTIQLRYVDNGTI
+296 
-310 TSVYKITEN
+310 
-319 LYSHEY
+319 
-325 PVNAIGS
+325 
-332 SYREVKQE
+332 
-340 GSNILDRSLSQLYRT
+340 
-355 KTLRLSEIESDEA
+355 
-368 LVKFIPSN
+368 
-376 DYRKDLDGNSRKL
+376 
-389 SKIEIY
+389 
-395 QKNGSQK
+395 
-402 KLLKSFSFSSSYFSK
+402 
-417 VTTGGNTVKD
+417 
-427 LFDNLGNSSIY
+427 
-438 DGWFTSDD
+438 
-446 FMYYR
+446 
-451 LRLDSYSEEDSNGKQ
+451 
-466 VAKYSFGYN
+466 
-475 NGLPCK
+475 
-481 ASAAIDYWGYYN
+481 
-493 GEENFNGRYHT
+493 
-504 LLPKHWDEL
+504 
-513 TSDVED
+513 
-519 GFPKTVY
+519 
-526 FTGADRRFNENCASA
+526 
-541 GMLSFI
+541 
-547 TYPTG
+547 
-552 GTTSITYEGHRFSNY
+552 
-567 KYFDAAKTTSGK
+567 
-579 SFKDVD
+579 
-585 IYATNQ
+585 
-591 SYGKVSGASLNEST
+591 
-605 FNISEEGIYKMTLS
+605 
-619 YMISNLAEQPSWRY
+619 
-633 ILSNPLQLY
+633 
-642 HYSTIYDRNGPHE
+642 
-655 VVSACDVL
+655 
-663 SAVPSDTVGTR
+663 
-674 NITKSR
+674 
-680 TLTLFPGKYKLMIAG
+680 MIAG

-1153 VSTYSFNPQIGMVEM
+1153 VSTYSFNPQIGMVEI

>member
-1 MELRMFHTWQQFKSI
+1 
-16 YSEVMKKILFIALSI
+16 MKKILFIALCI

-77 IYTLVSGDLCLPI
+77 IYTLVSGDLSLPI

-110 NWLLNAGGAINT
+110 NWLLNAGGAITT

-161 YKMDGSH
+161 YKMDGCH
-168 PNWRGGHG
+168 PNWRGDHG

-237 RNQNFKIEGT
+237 KNQNFQITGS

-254 DGKGVKYSFNAWEK
+254 DGKGVKYSFNAKEE

-273 YLVDPEMVY
+273 YLVDPGMVY

-332 SYREVKQE
+332 SYREVKPE
-340 GSNILDRSLSQLYRT
+340 GSNLLDRSLSQLS
-355 KTLRLSEIESDEA
+355 KD
-368 LVKFIPSN
+368 F
-376 DYRKDLDGNSRKL
+376 RKDLDGNSRKL

-438 DGWFTSDD
+438 DGWFDSDD

-633 ILSNPLQLY
+633 ILSIPLLLY

-663 SAVPSDTVGTR
+663 NAVPSDTVGTR

-770 KILVYQNEMY
+770 KILVYQNGMY
-780 QDAGSNQIKPA
+780 QDAGMNQIKPA

-799 EVSGNNAV
+799 KVSGSNAV
-807 PDVPVVGYERVTVK
+807 PDMPVVGYERVTVT

-840 WGINML
+840 WGTSML
-846 TYCRQVPDPR
+846 TYCRQVLDPR

-866 DSKGKLIKT
+866 DSKGKLVKT

-930 PSVQFALA
+930 PSAQFALV

-944 KEYHGDNCVTIKTST
+944 KEYHGDDCVTIKTST

-969 ISVQSQSETGTT
+969 ISVQSLSETGTT
-981 VTTETFYPQ
+981 FTTETFYPQ
-990 NALSQANMKTL
+990 NALSKANMKTL
-1001 ADKHITEI
+1001 IDKHITEI
-1009 PIECLTSISNEDG
+1009 PIECMTSVTNEDG
-1022 TYVIGSQ
+1022 TYVIDSQ

-1040 TEYSLDTERSIT
+1040 TEYSLDTERAIT

-1072 VFSYNSSGKPRVVK
+1072 VLSYNSSGKPRVVK

-1092 VTYIWGYYSNYPIAV
+1092 VTYIWGYYCNYPIAV
-1107 IRGADYPVVRDLLGG
+1107 IRGADYPAVRNLLGG
-1122 DSAVKALETAP
+1122 DSAVKALETAAV
-1133 SPTIS
+1133 PTIS
-1138 ARELHSKLSKLAGCC
+1138 ARDLHNKLSKLAGCS
-1153 VSTYSFNPQIGMVEM
+1153 VATFSFSPQIGMVEM
-1168 ISPNGESTTYTYD
+1168 ISPNGESTTYSYD
-1181 AFSRLA
+1181 AFCRLS

>member
-1 MELRMFHTWQQFKSI
+1 
-16 YSEVMKKILFIALSI
+16 MKKILFIVLSI

-62 IPVGNYTGSLAFSIP
+62 IPVSNYTGSLAFSIP
-77 IYTLVSGDLCLPI
+77 IYTLVSGDISLPI

-110 NWLLNAGGAINT
+110 NWLLNAGGAITT

-142 ANKLSMTYIP
+142 ANKLSITYIP

-161 YKMDGSH
+161 YKMDGCH

-187 GNKNNDLSSQL
+187 GNKYNDLSSQL

-237 RNQNFKIEGT
+237 RNQNFQITGS

-254 DGKGVKYSFNAWEK
+254 DGKGVKYSFNAKEE

-273 YLVDPEMVY
+273 YLVDPGMVY

-325 PVNAIGS
+325 PANAIGS

-340 GSNILDRSLSQLYRT
+340 GSNLLDRSLSQLYRT
-355 KTLRLSEIESDEA
+355 RALRLSEIESDEA
-368 LVKFIPSN
+368 LVKFIPSK
-376 DYRKDLDGNSRKL
+376 DFRKDLDGNSRKL

-438 DGWFTSDD
+438 DGWFDSDD

-451 LRLDSYSEEDSNGKQ
+451 LRLDNYSEEDSNGKQ

-475 NGLPCK
+475 NELPCK

-504 LLPKHWDEL
+504 LLPKHWEEL

-526 FTGADRRFNENCASA
+526 FTGADRRFNESCASA

-567 KYFDAAKTTSGK
+567 KYFDTAKTTSGK

-591 SYGKVSGASLNEST
+591 SYGKVIGASLNEST
-605 FNISEEGIYKMTLS
+605 FNISEEGMYKMTLS

-680 TLTLFPGKYKLMIAG
+680 TLTLFPGKYKLQIAG
-695 GASLNIGVCPQQ
+695 GASLNIGVRPQQ
-707 YYQIKGNIKLEKST
+707 YYQIRGNIKLEKST
-721 YTSIGAGVRVKSIS
+721 YTSIGAGMRVKSIS
-735 ENDGN
+735 ENDGK
-740 GNFTTTNYRYTY
+740 GNFTTTKYRYTY

-770 KILVYQNEMY
+770 KILVYQNGKY
-780 QDAGSNQIKPA
+780 QDEGLNQIKPA

-799 EVSGNNAV
+799 EVSGSNAV
-807 PDVPVVGYERVTVK
+807 PDAPVVSYERVTIK

-840 WGINML
+840 WGTNML

-908 ALASENAYAD
+908 ALASENAYAE

-930 PSVQFALA
+930 PSVQFALV

-959 QYGQTNTLDS
+959 QYGQINTLDS

-981 VTTETFYPQ
+981 FTTETFYPQ
-990 NALSQANMKTL
+990 NALSKANMKTL
-1001 ADKHITEI
+1001 IDKHITEI
-1009 PIECLTSISNEDG
+1009 PIECMTSVTNEDG
-1022 TYVIGSQ
+1022 TYVIDSQ

-1040 TEYSLDTERSIT
+1040 TEYSLDTERAIT

-1072 VFSYNSSGKPRVVK
+1072 VLSYNSSGKPRVVK

-1107 IRGADYPVVRDLLGG
+1107 IRGADYPAVRNLLGG
-1122 DSAVKALETAP
+1122 DSAVKALETAAA
-1133 SPTIS
+1133 PTIS
-1138 ARELHSKLSKLAGCC
+1138 ARDLHNKLSKLVGCS
-1153 VSTYSFNPQIGMVEM
+1153 VATFSFSPQIGMVEM
-1168 ISPNGESTTYTYD
+1168 ISPNGESTTYSYD
-1181 AFSRLA
+1181 AFCRLS

-1201 YNYKQ
+1201 YKYKQ

>member
-1 MELRMFHTWQQFKSI
+1 MVAKPLCPLYKNIIKPLDRARYPELR
-16 YSEVMKKILFIALSI
+16 Y
-31 ILSAPTF
+31 
-38 GADGN
+38 
-43 HRDYSP
+43 
-49 KSPEAAAFDRIST
+49 
-62 IPVGNYTGSLAFSIP
+62 
-77 IYTLVSGDLCLPI
+77 
-90 SLDYQGNA
+90 
-98 IRVDQEATWVGL
+98 
-110 NWLLNAGGAINT
+110 
-122 TTSAC
+122 
-127 STQYG
+127 
-132 ESFQK
+132 
-137 DWDYF
+137 
-142 ANKLSMTYIP
+142 
-152 LDGEFPQMR
+152 
-161 YKMDGSH
+161 
-168 PNWRGGHG
+168 
-176 KNWFKQTLEIE
+176 
-187 GNKNNDLSSQL
+187 
-198 YHFILDNKAGETPTF
+198 
-213 HANFMGNSLSYVW
+213 
-226 DRMKNEFFITG
+226 
-237 RNQNFKIEGT
+237 
-247 IMSPTII
+247 
-254 DGKGVKYSFNAWEK
+254 
-268 SSPEG
+268 
-273 YLVDPEMVY
+273 
-282 QDYTLFLTKIESPT
+282 
-296 GHTIQLRYVDNGTI
+296 
-310 TSVYKITEN
+310 
-319 LYSHEY
+319 
-325 PVNAIGS
+325 
-332 SYREVKQE
+332 
-340 GSNILDRSLSQLYRT
+340 
-355 KTLRLSEIESDEA
+355 
-368 LVKFIPSN
+368 
-376 DYRKDLDGNSRKL
+376 
-389 SKIEIY
+389 
-395 QKNGSQK
+395 
-402 KLLKSFSFSSSYFSK
+402 
-417 VTTGGNTVKD
+417 
-427 LFDNLGNSSIY
+427 NLGNSSIY
-438 DGWFTSDD
+438 NGWFASDD

-918 ALGGGCM
+918 ALGGGGCM

>member
-1 MELRMFHTWQQFKSI
+1 M
-16 YSEVMKKILFIALSI
+16 
-31 ILSAPTF
+31 
-38 GADGN
+38 
-43 HRDYSP
+43 
-49 KSPEAAAFDRIST
+49 
-62 IPVGNYTGSLAFSIP
+62 
-77 IYTLVSGDLCLPI
+77 VS
-90 SLDYQGNA
+90 Q
-98 IRVDQEATWVGL
+98 
-110 NWLLNAGGAINT
+110 
-122 TTSAC
+122 
-127 STQYG
+127 
-132 ESFQK
+132 
-137 DWDYF
+137 
-142 ANKLSMTYIP
+142 
-152 LDGEFPQMR
+152 
-161 YKMDGSH
+161 
-168 PNWRGGHG
+168 
-176 KNWFKQTLEIE
+176 
-187 GNKNNDLSSQL
+187 
-198 YHFILDNKAGETPTF
+198 
-213 HANFMGNSLSYVW
+213 
-226 DRMKNEFFITG
+226 
-237 RNQNFKIEGT
+237 
-247 IMSPTII
+247 
-254 DGKGVKYSFNAWEK
+254 
-268 SSPEG
+268 
-273 YLVDPEMVY
+273 
-282 QDYTLFLTKIESPT
+282 
-296 GHTIQLRYVDNGTI
+296 
-310 TSVYKITEN
+310 
-319 LYSHEY
+319 
-325 PVNAIGS
+325 
-332 SYREVKQE
+332 
-340 GSNILDRSLSQLYRT
+340 
-355 KTLRLSEIESDEA
+355 
-368 LVKFIPSN
+368 
-376 DYRKDLDGNSRKL
+376 
-389 SKIEIY
+389 
-395 QKNGSQK
+395 
-402 KLLKSFSFSSSYFSK
+402 
-417 VTTGGNTVKD
+417 
-427 LFDNLGNSSIY
+427 
-438 DGWFTSDD
+438 
-446 FMYYR
+446 
-451 LRLDSYSEEDSNGKQ
+451 
-466 VAKYSFGYN
+466 
-475 NGLPCK
+475 
-481 ASAAIDYWGYYN
+481 
-493 GEENFNGRYHT
+493 
-504 LLPKHWDEL
+504 
-513 TSDVED
+513 
-519 GFPKTVY
+519 KTVY

-918 ALGGGCM
+918 ALGGGGCM

>member
-1 MELRMFHTWQQFKSI
+1 
-16 YSEVMKKILFIALSI
+16 MKKILFIALSI

-62 IPVGNYTGSLAFSIP
+62 IPMDNYTGSLAFSIP
-77 IYTLVSGDLCLPI
+77 IYTLVSGDLSLPI

-110 NWLLNAGGAINT
+110 NWLLNAGGAITT

-142 ANKLSMTYIP
+142 ANKLSITYIP

-187 GNKNNDLSSQL
+187 GNRNNDLSSQL

-213 HANFMGNSLSYVW
+213 HANFMGNRLSYVW

-237 RNQNFKIEGT
+237 RNQDFKIEGT

-254 DGKGVKYSFNAWEK
+254 DGKGVKYSFNAMEE

-282 QDYTLFLTKIESPT
+282 HDYTLFLTKIESPT

-325 PVNAIGS
+325 PENAIGS

-376 DYRKDLDGNSRKL
+376 DYRKDLDGNCRKL

-475 NGLPCK
+475 NELPCK

-526 FTGADRRFNENCASA
+526 FTGADRRFKENCASE

-547 TYPTG
+547 AYPTG
-552 GTTSITYEGHRFSNY
+552 GTASITYEGHRFSNY

-579 SFKDVD
+579 SFKNVD

-591 SYGKVSGASLNEST
+591 SYGKVIGASVNEST
-605 FNISEEGIYKMTLS
+605 FNILEEGQYKMTLS
-619 YMISNLAEQPSWRY
+619 YIISNLAEQPSWRY
-633 ILSNPLQLY
+633 ILSNPLLLY

-663 SAVPSDTVGTR
+663 NAVPSDTVGTR

-695 GASLNIGVCPQQ
+695 GASLNIGVRPQQ

-721 YTSIGAGVRVKSIS
+721 YTSIGAGVRVKSIF
-735 ENDGN
+735 ENDGK
-740 GNFTTTNYRYTY
+740 GNFTTTKYRYTY
-752 PDLTSSG
+752 SDLTSSG

-770 KILVYQNEMY
+770 KILVYQNGMY
-780 QDAGSNQIKPA
+780 QDEGLNQIRPA

-799 EVSGNNAV
+799 EVSGSNAV
-807 PDVPVVGYERVTVK
+807 PDMPVVGYERVTVT

-840 WGINML
+840 WGTNML

-866 DSKGKLIKT
+866 DSKGKLVKT
-875 TDNSYKWR
+875 IDNSYKWR
-883 CVDSRLLSAV
+883 CVDSRLLSTV

-908 ALASENAYAD
+908 ALASENAYAE

-930 PSVQFALA
+930 PSVQFALV
-938 SSNSSQ
+938 SSNSCQ

-969 ISVQSQSETGTT
+969 ISVQIQSETGTT
-981 VTTETFYPQ
+981 FTTETFYPQ
-990 NALSQANMKTL
+990 NALSKANMKTL
-1001 ADKHITEI
+1001 IDKHITEI
-1009 PIECLTSISNEDG
+1009 PIECMTSVTNEDG
-1022 TYVIGSQ
+1022 TYVIDSQ

-1040 TEYSLDTERSIT
+1040 TEYSLDTERAIT

-1072 VFSYNSSGKPRVVK
+1072 VLSYNSSGKPRVVK

-1092 VTYIWGYYSNYPIAV
+1092 VTYIWGYYCNYPIAV
-1107 IRGADYPVVRDLLGG
+1107 IRGADYPAVRNLLGG
-1122 DSAVKALETAP
+1122 DSAVKALETAAV
-1133 SPTIS
+1133 PTIS
-1138 ARELHSKLSKLAGCC
+1138 ARDLHNKLSKLAGCS
-1153 VSTYSFNPQIGMVEM
+1153 VATFSFSPQIGMMEM
-1168 ISPNGESTTYTYD
+1168 ISPNGESATYSYD
-1181 AFSRLA
+1181 AFCRLS

>member
-1 MELRMFHTWQQFKSI
+1 
-16 YSEVMKKILFIALSI
+16 MKKILFIALNI
-31 ILSAPTF
+31 FLSAPTF

-77 IYTLVSGDLCLPI
+77 IYTLVSGDISLPI

-110 NWLLNAGGAINT
+110 NWLLNAGGAITT

-161 YKMDGSH
+161 YKMDGCH
-168 PNWRGGHG
+168 PNWRGDHG

-237 RNQNFKIEGT
+237 KNQNFQITGS
-247 IMSPTII
+247 IISPTII
-254 DGKGVKYSFNAWEK
+254 DGKGIKYSFNAKEE

-332 SYREVKQE
+332 SYREVKPE
-340 GSNILDRSLSQLYRT
+340 GSNLLDRSLSQLYRT
-355 KTLRLSEIESDEA
+355 KALRLSEIESDEA
-368 LVKFIPSN
+368 LVKFIPSS
-376 DYRKDLDGNSRKL
+376 DFRKDLDGNSRKL

-438 DGWFTSDD
+438 NGWFASDD

-451 LRLDSYSEEDSNGKQ
+451 LRLDSEEDSNGKQ

-918 ALGGGCM
+918 ALGGGGCM